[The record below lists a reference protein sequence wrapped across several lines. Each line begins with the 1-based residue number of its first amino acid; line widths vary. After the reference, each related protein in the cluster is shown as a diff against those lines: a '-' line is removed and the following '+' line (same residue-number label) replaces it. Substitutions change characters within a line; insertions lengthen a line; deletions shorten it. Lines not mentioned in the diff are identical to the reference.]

1 MRSRKRPI
9 WLYPVIGAACL
20 LLAVARPSLA
30 NSNNFDMSPLKA
42 SPAQVENARPSAS
55 AVTDFGTSLV
65 ADMAAKQPRKNI
77 FVSPLSVF
85 LALSMAETGSEGK
98 TRAAIRHA
106 LSVPDGVSE
115 EQLHDSAFA
124 MLQSLRSQSGV
135 ELAIAN
141 GLWSDPSVPLS
152 PTFVERCRKLYD
164 AQATTLDLRQ
174 PSAANVIN
182 DWVKQNTR
190 GKIPTIVT
198 PDALRDAKAVLTNA
212 VYFHGKWEHQFPKDK
227 TQNAPFHLVN
237 GQLKTVQMMH
247 QISIPHAYR
256 KGDGFEAAVL
266 GYQGSQIQFYA
277 ILPDPGKRPE
287 EVLTPAALKQLLSPG
302 IAGELD
308 LNLPRFTLDFS
319 ANLNAPLTRLGMGVA
334 FDRHGAEFAPIGS
347 PQFYISDVL
356 HKTRLE
362 VDEEGTVAAASTAL
376 NMKTAAVMVGQKK
389 TLVFD
394 RPFAVL
400 LRDGAS
406 GAVLFAGVVYEPMR

>member
-1 MRSRKRPI
+1 MRTRKFPI
-9 WLYPVIGAACL
+9 WLYPALSGAL
-20 LLAVARPSLA
+20 FLIFAVTLPGSAKMRGMDTEPPSSPVQAENTRPA
-30 NSNNFDMSPLKA
+30 
-42 SPAQVENARPSAS
+42 AS
-55 AVTDFGTSLV
+55 AISDFGARLV
-65 ADMAAKQPRKNI
+65 ADMAAKQPRQNI

-85 LALSMAETGSEGK
+85 FALSMAETGSEGK

-106 LSVPDGVSE
+106 LSVPDGISE
-115 EQLHDSAFA
+115 EQLHDSSFA
-124 MLQSLRSQSGV
+124 MLQSLRSQTGV

-152 PTFVERCRKLYD
+152 PAFVERCRKLFD

-182 DWVKQNTR
+182 DWVKQHTR

-198 PDALRDAKAVLTNA
+198 PDTLRDAKAVLTNA
-212 VYFHGKWEHQFPKDK
+212 VYFHGKWQHQFSKDK

-237 GQLKTVQMMH
+237 GQLKTVPMMH
-247 QISIPHAYR
+247 QASISRAYR

-266 GYQGSQIQFYA
+266 GYEGSQIQFYA
-277 ILPDPGKRPE
+277 ILPNPGKRPE
-287 EVLTPAALKQLLSPG
+287 DVLTPAALKQLFSPG
-302 IAGELD
+302 MAGELD
-308 LNLPRFTLDFS
+308 LSLPRFTLDFS

-334 FDRHGAEFAPIGS
+334 FDRHAAEFAPMGS

-356 HKTRLE
+356 HKTRVE
-362 VDEEGTVAAASTAL
+362 VDEEGTVAAASTAV
-376 NMKTAAVMVGQKK
+376 NMTATSVVVGQKK

-400 LRDGAS
+400 LRDGTT
-406 GAVLFAGVVYEPMR
+406 GAVLFAGVVYEPMQ